1 LQLTAFRRREQIFSM
16 IILLL
21 LLLATLCVDAVAA
34 YWWGIAGGGEASMA
48 LYYGLI
54 FSQLSVMCIWASRCE
69 RAARYVWIAPFAA
82 GLVAAW
88 TTAALIQSGI
98 AGEPVWILVFLC
110 LFWIHAAAL
119 LALLWIWNQTRYG
132 PSENRIG
139 GTRPWQV
146 SVMQLLVVTFV
157 VAVLLTVWR
166 KTPSLSESSGSDW
179 IPWAINNVL
188 VAIGAVVCFR
198 ISWSFFPRITL
209 FFAWALC
216 LGLVLGLV
224 LRRMQDS
231 LDEGNFALWTNLVL
245 AIVLLIWLEVGGISS
260 RAAQE
265 SSDEVSR

>member
-1 LQLTAFRRREQIFSM
+1 MF
-16 IILLL
+16 ILFL

-34 YWWGIAGGGEASMA
+34 YWWGIVGGGEASMA

-69 RAARYVWIAPFAA
+69 RTTRYVWIAPFAA

-88 TTAALIQSGI
+88 ITATLIKSGI
-98 AGEPVWILVFLC
+98 AADPVWILVFLC

-132 PSENRIG
+132 APENRIG
-139 GTRPWQV
+139 DTRPWQV
-146 SVMQLLVVTFV
+146 SIMQFLVVTFV

-166 KTPSLSESSGSDW
+166 KTPSLNESSGSDW

-224 LRRMQDS
+224 LSKMRDS
-231 LDEGNFALWTNLVL
+231 LDEGSFALWTNLVQ

-260 RAAQE
+260 RAEQV
-265 SSDEVSR
+265 SSREVFRQ